1 MLQLSQHHGAVLH
14 LVVELEALDEVLV
27 GARVLGLLHL
37 AVDREELDRTKKAH
51 NLKTITL
58 TMEARIERDEGN
70 ITGEINRT
78 EKKGI

>member
-1 MLQLSQHHGAVLH
+1 VLQLSQHHGAVLH

-37 AVDREELDRTKKAH
+37 AVDREELDMDKKAH

-58 TMEARIERDEGN
+58 
-70 ITGEINRT
+70 
-78 EKKGI
+78 